1 MSLVSEINF
10 KIEHYIIILFIFLT
24 KTIDF
29 FEKMRYIINIK
40 YSKININ
47 F

>member
-10 KIEHYIIILFIFLT
+10 KIEHYIIILCIFLS

-29 FEKMRYIINIK
+29 L
-40 YSKININ
+40 
-47 F
+47 